1 MKLPHGNN
9 WHGERKIKYWKHW
22 KSIYGNIR
30 AEIHETTTNRIEI
43 HIEQH
48 EESQL
53 NWQNW
58 NSMLYT
64 LKGRIRSHIY
74 SSNYS
79 VYIKYTLNIYYV
91 LGPVWSTGDTT
102 VKERKKGKSLSHVRL
117 FGTPWTAWIWELD
130 YKESWGK
137 KKSWAL
143 KNWCFW
149 TAVLEKTLES
159 PLDCKENQP
168 VHPKGDQS

>member
-30 AEIHETTTNRIEI
+30 TEIHETTTNRIEI

-137 KKSWAL
+137 KKLSTEELMLLNCSVGEDSW
-143 KNWCFW
+143 
-149 TAVLEKTLES
+149 ES
-159 PLDCKENQP
+159 LGLQGEPTSP
-168 VHPKGDQS
+168 S